1 MYNSNKKHIQ
11 VSDPELL
18 NPWLKELS
26 DNGRQQVENELA
38 RQQRA
43 LKSVLAGKMPQR
55 TARRIIQRSQRRVNY
70 IIADELVKGRAK
82 A

>member
-1 MYNSNKKHIQ
+1 MKPLPKIEVN
-11 VSDPELL
+11 
-18 NPWLKELS
+18 NPWLKDLS
-26 DNGRQQVENELA
+26 DQGREQVENELA

-55 TARRIIQRSQRRVNY
+55 TARRIIQRSQRRVDY
-70 IIADELVKGRAK
+70 IIADELVKRK

>member
-1 MYNSNKKHIQ
+1 MKPLPKVEVN
-11 VSDPELL
+11 
-18 NPWLKELS
+18 NPWLKDLS
-26 DNGRQQVENELA
+26 DKGRQQVENELA

-43 LKSVLAGKMPQR
+43 LKSVLADKMPRR

-70 IIADELVKGRAK
+70 IIGDELGRRK